1 MDDKRF
7 RLPERIDSLQALR
20 FIGAMCITVYHF
32 TGLQGDFPFDFSN
45 AVYLFYMISGFVV
58 MLSTRNPEKKKL
70 FLTRRLIRLL
80 PLYWLLTVLTF
91 VAGQFV
97 PSLIGYKPTVDQLLK
112 SMAFIPY
119 ARATAKAG
127 TAIRPLVGLGHT
139 LQMEMLFY
147 LLFLLAMRIS
157 HRYRGLIAAG
167 FAAVV
172 PLIGVFFP
180 TRFPPVHFYTAN
192 PYVWVS
198 FIIGLASYGL
208 FLIAEKKNVI
218 LKHRYIPL
226 LVSLMAAAG
235 LSVPVFVRETTAW
248 YSVLLF
254 TAVFLTGLVFS
265 ACGIGTPILLR
276 KAGDISYSYYLIHYY
291 TVTLAARYLGVSG
304 FSLKNVLIAAAV
316 CAATWGISYLSWYVI
331 ENRLTRFLTNKVSRI
346 SGIHH

>member
-91 VAGQFV
+91 IAGQFV
-97 PSLIGYKPTVDQLLK
+97 PSVIGYKPTVDQLIK

-147 LLFLLAMRIS
+147 LLFLLSMRIS
-157 HRYRGLIAAG
+157 HRYRGLITAG
-167 FAAVV
+167 FAAVI

-192 PYVWVS
+192 PYVWTS
-198 FIIGLASYGL
+198 FVIGLAVYGV
-208 FLIAEKKNVI
+208 FSLIRKKEPA
-218 LKHRYIPL
+218 LKTGRII
-226 LVSLMAAAG
+226 M
-235 LSVPVFVRETTAW
+235 VFVFVAAFLLAVYAALQATSPW
-248 YSVLLF
+248 YAILLF
-254 TAVFLTGLVFS
+254 TAVFCTGLVFS
-265 ACGIGTPILLR
+265 ACGVKTPRILK

-291 TVTLAARYLGVSG
+291 IVTLSARFFKIDC
-304 FSLKNVLIAAAV
+304 FSLRNLLLAVLFCAAA
-316 CAATWGISYLSWYVI
+316 WGISYCSWYII
-331 ENRLTRFLTNKVSRI
+331 EQKFSLFLTKRLLKCV
-346 SGIHH
+346 